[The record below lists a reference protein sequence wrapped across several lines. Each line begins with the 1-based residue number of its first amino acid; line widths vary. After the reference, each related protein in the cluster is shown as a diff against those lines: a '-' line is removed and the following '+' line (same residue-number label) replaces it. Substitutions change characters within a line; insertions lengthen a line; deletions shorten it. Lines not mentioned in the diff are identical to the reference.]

1 MRLRRV
7 SVDWGVG
14 RASLDL
20 RGVGGQAMPIVGVAG
35 ENGSGKSMLR
45 LAAVR
50 LFTSSLS
57 NKVEQKVFSDW
68 KGVDAEVEFDIGS
81 GICTGVIKNG
91 VIVQGIAYTGMKVE
105 DKGLRG
111 GFLCYDSLERSF
123 HSWKH
128 RDYSQGVVGIVLS
141 DLYNRDIRDSFI
153 WVDDFTLG
161 LDSFSARKFLDVL
174 IRKTLEKDNQLVVS
188 CHDKSLL
195 SGIGDDHVRILA
207 GGTNVVD
214 AVLRTLSKPQH

>member
-20 RGVGGQAMPIVGVAG
+20 RGSGGQAMPIVGVAG

-45 LAAVR
+45 QAAIR
-50 LFTSSLS
+50 LFSSS
-57 NKVEQKVFSDW
+57 FSDKGEQSFADW
-68 KGVDAEVEFDIGS
+68 KGVNAEVEFDIGS
-81 GICTGVIKNG
+81 GICTGVMKNG
-91 VIVQGIAYTGMKVE
+91 VIVQRLAYTGMKVE

-111 GFLCYDSLERSF
+111 GFLSYDNLERSF

-141 DLYNRDIRDSFI
+141 DLYNKDVRDSFI

-161 LDSFSARKFLDVL
+161 LDSYSARKFLDIL

-188 CHDKSLL
+188 CHDKNLL